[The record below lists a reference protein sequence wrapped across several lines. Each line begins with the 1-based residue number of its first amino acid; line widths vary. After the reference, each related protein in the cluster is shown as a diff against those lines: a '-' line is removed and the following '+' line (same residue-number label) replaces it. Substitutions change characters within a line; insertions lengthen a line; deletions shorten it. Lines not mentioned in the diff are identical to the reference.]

1 MMIITIRSMMKSKL
15 LLVKLAISSS
25 VIKNT
30 DNMIT
35 RIFRGLYIANKTSSL
50 IFIYYHYF
58 LLKPWVQDASEAR
71 TFDQCGYCLRNLII
85 EQ

>member
-1 MMIITIRSMMKSKL
+1 MIIITIRSMMKSKL

-25 VIKNT
+25 VIKKT

-50 IFIYYHYF
+50 MFIHYYYF
-58 LLKPWVQDASEAR
+58 FIKTLGWVTREAR
-71 TFDQCGYCLRNLII
+71 TFDQWSYCARNLII
-85 EQ
+85 NQ

>member
-1 MMIITIRSMMKSKL
+1 MMKSKL

-25 VIKNT
+25 VIKKT

-50 IFIYYHYF
+50 MFIYYHYF
-58 LLKPWVQDASEAR
+58 LLKPWVLDASEAR
-71 TFDQCGYCLRNLII
+71 TFDQWGYCSRNLII